1 MTGENTFPQKETNVK
16 IRNVLLDL
24 DGVLYTGNTALPG
37 ASEAVSYLKKNHIPY
52 LICF

>member
-16 IRNVLLDL
+16 TRNVLLDL

-37 ASEAVSYLKKNHIPY
+37 ASESYN
-52 LICF
+52 FV